1 MLVCKKNCYA
11 TLGLFGCCFVLV
23 FPFLCVSYINIYS
36 CVSLGDVSY
45 VMLTL
50 AVFFFAGLILSGSCL
65 VATFSNLDFMAIF
78 TISSFD

>member
-1 MLVCKKNCYA
+1 MLVCKKKLLCYVRA
-11 TLGLFGCCFVLV
+11 FWLLFVLV

-36 CVSLGDVSY
+36 YVSLGDVSY

-65 VATFSNLDFMAIF
+65 VATFSILDVMAIF